1 MLIGALTVAFACGA
15 PQEIAAQDKPTVK
28 RTELQRIALEELG
41 NREGLMYIA
50 DFPAGGVAPRHFH
63 PGPEFIYV
71 LQGTLVL
78 QEDGKEPHTMKQG
91 DSMHN
96 PSRRVHVGTN
106 PSTTEPT
113 KVLVFLVVEKGQ
125 PPAVPVN

>member
-1 MLIGALTVAFACGA
+1 MRKASMLIGALTVAFACGA

-41 NREGLMYIA
+41 NREGLMYTA

-78 QEDGKEPHTMKQG
+78 QAR
-91 DSMHN
+91 
-96 PSRRVHVGTN
+96 SRQSSPMSLLHSG
-106 PSTTEPT
+106 E
-113 KVLVFLVVEKGQ
+113 
-125 PPAVPVN
+125 